1 MQHPSNNSYTSS
13 QDLRSSSIHSAS
25 YSPISSSSL
34 PYIPRL
40 PSLDPQLQRL
50 FEETLSNAKIEEV
63 SEFLTRYSEFID
75 INAYDEEGQ
84 TPLQRSCQV
93 GALPLVKLLIQYG
106 ANPGMTN
113 REGWSPV
120 HIASFSGNTELYS
133 YIVRCNAR
141 SLRR

>member
-1 MQHPSNNSYTSS
+1 
-13 QDLRSSSIHSAS
+13 S

-133 YIVRCNAR
+133 YI
-141 SLRR
+141 